1 MASFNKVFLMG
12 NLTRDPE
19 LRQLASGQAVC
30 TLRLA
35 VSRPYRTASGESRE
49 DTLYVDVVAWG
60 RQAETSNTYLRKGS
74 SVFIEGSLRLEQWQ
88 DKTTGQARQR
98 HSVTAERVQFLNSS
112 RGDGG
117 SQQGNSQ
124 YQQAAP
130 VPSAQPQAP
139 SYMEPVAPSQA
150 PPPVQQNSYAQPPQG
165 QAMNV
170 APVAAP
176 PTFEAV
182 QQAPQVAQQAPQSMQ
197 AEIPPAPVFDVDD
210 VEDDIPF

>member
-35 VSRPYRTASGESRE
+35 CSRPYRTASGESRE

-88 DKTTGQARQR
+88 DKTTGQSRQR
-98 HSVTAERVQFLNSS
+98 HSVTAERVQFLNSN

-117 SQQGNSQ
+117 SQQGNAPYRQ
-124 YQQAAP
+124 EAAP
-130 VPSAQPQAP
+130 MPSAQPQAP
-139 SYMEPVAPSQA
+139 SYMEPVAPTQA
-150 PPPVQQNSYAQPPQG
+150 PVQQSSFTPPPQG
-165 QAMNV
+165 QAMNTT
-170 APVAAP
+170 PVATSPA
-176 PTFEAV
+176 FEAV
-182 QQAPQVAQQAPQSMQ
+182 QQASQVAQQVPQAMQ

>member
-30 TLRLA
+30 TLRMA

-74 SVFIEGSLRLEQWQ
+74 SIFVEGSLRLEQWQ
-88 DKTTGQARQR
+88 DKTTGQSRQR
-98 HSVTAERVQFLNSS
+98 HSVTAERVQFLNTP
-112 RGDGG
+112 RNDGG
-117 SQQGNSQ
+117 GQQGNTP

-130 VPSAQPQAP
+130 VPSVQPQAP
-139 SYMEPVAPSQA
+139 SYMEPVAPTQA
-150 PPPVQQNSYAQPPQG
+150 SAPVASQQNSFTPPNQG
-165 QAMNV
+165 QPMNTAPAAAP
-170 APVAAP
+170 APV
-176 PTFEAV
+176 FEQRP
-182 QQAPQVAQQAPQSMQ
+182 QQTMQ
-197 AEIPPAPVFDVDD
+197 AEIPPAPAFDVDD